1 MNKRTSETGELEL
14 FAPGKEG
21 GISLE
26 DVFDA
31 YFDCR
36 RSKRRSYNALAFE
49 YDYERKCVELW
60 QAINAGTYRPGRSIV
75 FIVDHPVYREV
86 FAPSFESRVV
96 DHLISRKIAPLLEHQ
111 FIDDNYATRVGKGT
125 LYGINR
131 VSDFVR
137 ECSEN
142 FTRDCYI
149 MKLDIKSYFMS
160 LNKQV
165 LYDNMAAFV
174 TATYHESDMNA
185 LLYMLRV
192 IIFDRPETHCVRRC
206 PISYWNKLPRDK
218 SLFNA
223 DGKHGMPIG
232 RLTSQL
238 CAAYTL
244 DPLDHMIKEE
254 WGMTYYG
261 RYVDDMI
268 FVHHSKNH
276 LIDVRER
283 IRIWLSERGFILHPR
298 KMYLQHYRKGVLF
311 IGGMI
316 MPGRQYVSNRS
327 LGFCFNAISK
337 YNELA
342 SSDINY
348 VFTHAE
354 EFVAVLNSYLGLMKH
369 FSSYNIR
376 QRIWHGIG
384 KEWWN
389 VMYLEKSIHKAV
401 VKKQYS
407 NLSMVARK
415 IYASCL

>member
-1 MNKRTSETGELEL
+1 MNQDIKISMEYKLYAHERGC
-14 FAPGKEG
+14 
-21 GISLE
+21 GISIE
-26 DVFDA
+26 DVFSA

-36 RSKRRSYNALAFE
+36 HQKCRSYNALAFE
-49 YDYERKCVELW
+49 YDYERKCLELW
-60 QAINAGTYRPGRSIV
+60 QAINAGTYHPGRSIV

-111 FIDDNYATRVGKGT
+111 FIDDNYATRIGKGT

-131 VSDFVR
+131 VSDFIK

-142 FTRDCYI
+142 FTKDCYI

-165 LYDNMAAFV
+165 LYDNMVAFV
-174 TATYHESDMNA
+174 RANYHESDLNA

-206 PISYWNKLPRDK
+206 PTSYWDKLPRDK

-223 DGKHGMPIG
+223 DGMHGMPIG

-254 WGMTYYG
+254 WGMDYYG

-268 FVHHSKNH
+268 FVHPSKEH
-276 LIDVRER
+276 LIAVREQ
-283 IRIWLSERGFILHPR
+283 IRAWLYTRGFILHPK

-316 MPGRQYVSNRS
+316 MPGRKYVSNRS
-327 LGFCFNAISK
+327 LGFCFDVINK

-348 VFTHAE
+348 VFVHAE

-376 QRIWHGIG
+376 QHIWHRIG

-389 VMYLEKSIHKAV
+389 VMYLEKGINKAV
-401 VKKQYS
+401 VKKRYS
-407 NLSMVARK
+407 QRCILAK
-415 IYASCL
+415 EIYVSCL